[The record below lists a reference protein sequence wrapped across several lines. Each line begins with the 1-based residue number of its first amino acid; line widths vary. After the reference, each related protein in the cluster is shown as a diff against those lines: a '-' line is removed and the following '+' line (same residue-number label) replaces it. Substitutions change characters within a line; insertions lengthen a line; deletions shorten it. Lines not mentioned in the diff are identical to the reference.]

1 MPFSEKLI
9 IPQSS
14 NSVPAALL
22 LLAFLLLL
30 FVRGFPDI
38 PAVAG
43 LSSVA
48 KLVRDIPVASAA
60 AVADVIAVVNVL
72 RVQAVAE
79 VFAVDLVPA
88 LA

>member
-1 MPFSEKLI
+1 M
-9 IPQSS
+9 
-14 NSVPAALL
+14 
-22 LLAFLLLL
+22 
-30 FVRGFPDI
+30 FVRDFHDMS
-38 PAVAG
+38 AVAG

-48 KLVRDIPVASAA
+48 KLVRDIQVVSAA
-60 AVADVIAVVNVL
+60 AVADVIAAVNVL